1 MISLPGMLLIGAA
14 GRNVGKTE
22 LACAIIR
29 RFSGQSPITGVKVT
43 VIAESGG
50 RCPRGGAGCGVCSS
64 LQGPFCLTR
73 ETGTPAAKD
82 TSRMLAA
89 GARDVFWL
97 RVLKEHLAAGLDA
110 LLERLGRDSVC
121 VCESNS
127 LRLVVHPGV
136 FLMARDAGADAF
148 KPTAAAVR
156 RYADRMVLFDG
167 VRLDFGPADLELVD
181 RQWQLV
187 PRPPAARPQ

>member
-22 LACAIIR
+22 LACAIVR
-29 RFSGQSPITGVKVT
+29 RFSGRTPVTGVKVT
-43 VIAESGG
+43 VIAKAGG

-64 LQGPFCLTR
+64 LEGAFCLTR
-73 ETGTPAAKD
+73 ETGDPPGKD

-89 GARDVFWL
+89 GAREVFWL

-110 LLERLGRDSVC
+110 LLSQLGRDTVC

-127 LRLVVHPGV
+127 LRLIVRPSL
-136 FLMARDAGADAF
+136 FLMARDAGTDTF

-156 RYADRMVLFDG
+156 KYVDRMVLFDG
-167 VRLDFGPADLELVD
+167 ARLDFGPDDLELVD
-181 RQWQLV
+181 RRWRLV
-187 PRPPAARPQ
+187 PRPAAAAPP